1 MKNIKYIM
9 SLIVI
14 TMLVT
19 ACEDELNK
27 LPPQEVA
34 TEVGLSTDGNVKQ
47 VLVGAYDRL
56 SFSDLFGGE
65 VLRNSELLAADGEIA
80 FTGTFEQPGEIWN
93 KAITTTNSDISEMW
107 LDGYDAINIANN
119 VLSALDVVDAA
130 DRDRVEGEAKF
141 IRGLIYFELA
151 KYFGKPYSAGG
162 ASTNLAVPIV
172 LTPTGGIDQSSK
184 VARNTVQE
192 VYDQAISDLNDAVN
206 KLPASNG
213 VFANSVVANTMLA
226 RLYLQMGSYPDALTS
241 ANAALTDATGLY
253 FMNTT
258 YDASFNNEADGL
270 EDVFAI
276 QVTTQD
282 GLNAMQLYYGTELNS
297 GRGDIQIQ
305 QAHLDFYDPADE
317 RLTMY
322 FDDDGRTRTDKWQNQ
337 FANVNTVRLA
347 ELYLIRAECNVRL
360 SSAVGDTPAN
370 DLDRTRGRVNLGTI
384 VAPTLSDV
392 LLERKLELAHE
403 GQAIHDFKRTQ
414 GDYYRLT
421 DQNAV
426 AGDGLVDGFAYDA
439 NELVYPIPDR
449 EINVNE
455 KLVQNDGY
463 GG

>member
-1 MKNIKYIM
+1 MKYII

-14 TMLVT
+14 TVLVT
-19 ACEDELNK
+19 ACADKLDK
-27 LPPQEVA
+27 LPPQAVA
-34 TEVGLSTDGNVKQ
+34 TEVGLNSDANVKQ

-56 SFSDLFGGE
+56 SFTDLFGGE

-93 KAITTTNSDISEMW
+93 KAITTTNSSIAEMW
-107 LDGYDAINIANN
+107 LDGYDAINITNN

-130 DRDRVEGEAKF
+130 DRGLVEGEAKF
-141 IRGLIYFELA
+141 IRGLLYFELA
-151 KYFGKPYSAGG
+151 KYFGKPYSDGS

-172 LTPTGGIDQSSK
+172 LTPTVGIDQSSK
-184 VARNTVQE
+184 VPRNTVQE
-192 VYDQAISDLNDAVN
+192 VYDRALLDLTAAATL
-206 KLPASNG
+206 LPASNG
-213 VFANSVVANTMLA
+213 VYANKVVANTMIA
-226 RLYLQMGSYPDALTS
+226 RLYLQMGDYPNALTA
-241 ANAALTDATGLY
+241 ANTAISDADGLY
-253 FMNTT
+253 FMNVT
-258 YDASFNNEADGL
+258 YDAAFNNEADGL

-282 GLNAMQLYYGTELNS
+282 GANSMQLYYGIELNS
-297 GRGDIQIQ
+297 GRGDIQVQ
-305 QAHLDFYDPADE
+305 QAHLDFYDPADL
-317 RLTMY
+317 RLNMY

-337 FANVNTVRLA
+337 FANVNTVRMA

-360 SSAVGDTPAN
+360 ASSVGDTPAN

-384 VAPTLSDV
+384 AAPTLNDV

-414 GDYYRLT
+414 GDYYRLI

-426 AGDGLVDGFAYDA
+426 VGDGLVDGFAYDA

-449 EINVNE
+449 EMNVNE
-455 KLVQNDGY
+455 NLVQNPGY
-463 GG
+463 GE